1 MKLVLAIAPDKFR
14 DEEFE
19 VPQQVF
25 SEAGIETVVASTR
38 VGTCQGMIGAM
49 ADATSA
55 FADLDPEE
63 YDGIVVVGGIG
74 SQDFL
79 WTDADLKKLVRACA
93 QDGKVIAAICLSPVV
108 LARAGVLD
116 GKNATVFKSP
126 ASVKEMKQGGARL
139 TDEAVVTD
147 GKIVTANG
155 PAAARAF
162 AEAVLSVLPQ

>member
-1 MKLVLAIAPDKFR
+1 MKLVLAIAPEKFR

-19 VPQQVF
+19 VPQQIF

-38 VGTCQGMIGAM
+38 VGTCQGMIGAT
-49 ADATSA
+49 AEATSA
-55 FADLDPEE
+55 FTDLNPEE

-74 SQDFL
+74 SQDHL
-79 WTDADLKKLVRACA
+79 WTDADLKNFVQACTKA
-93 QDGKVIAAICLSPVV
+93 GKVVAAICLSPAI
-108 LARAGVLD
+108 LALAGVLD

-126 ASVKEMKQGGARL
+126 ASVKEMQRGGARL
-139 TDEAVVTD
+139 VDESVVTD

-162 AEAVLSVLPQ
+162 AEAVIAALSQ

>member
-1 MKLVLAIAPDKFR
+1 MKLVLAVAPDKFR

-25 SEAGIETVVASTR
+25 SEAGIKTVVASTR
-38 VGTCQGMIGAM
+38 PGTCQGMIGAT
-49 ADATSA
+49 AEATSA

-74 SQDFL
+74 SQDHL
-79 WTDADLKKLVRACA
+79 WTDADLKKLVQTYAHH
-93 QDGKVIAAICLSPVV
+93 GKVVAAICLSPVV
-108 LARAGVLD
+108 LALAGVLD

-126 ASVKEMKQGGARL
+126 ASVKEMEQSGARL
-139 TDEAVVTD
+139 VDEAVVSD

-155 PAAARAF
+155 PAAARKF
-162 AEAVLSVLPQ
+162 AEAVLAALPQ